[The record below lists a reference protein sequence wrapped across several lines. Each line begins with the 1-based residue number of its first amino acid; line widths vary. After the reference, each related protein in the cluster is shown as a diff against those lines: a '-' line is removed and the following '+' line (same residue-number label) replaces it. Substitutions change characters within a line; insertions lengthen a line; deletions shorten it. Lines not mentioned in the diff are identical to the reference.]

1 MPVANRY
8 SAGRCRGALSLPL
21 PSYFCISRIEL
32 ARELVIRH
40 LRDEGLNRIA
50 RISVTQC
57 HLSAFHE
64 PLGNWK
70 LLFSDNDA
78 TIKLLEFLIN
88 LNCALPAGIPSITQ
102 LP

>member
-50 RISVTQC
+50 RISVT
-57 HLSAFHE
+57 
-64 PLGNWK
+64 
-70 LLFSDNDA
+70 
-78 TIKLLEFLIN
+78 
-88 LNCALPAGIPSITQ
+88 
-102 LP
+102 

>member
-21 PSYFCISRIEL
+21 AHYFCISRIEL

-50 RISVTQC
+50 RISVT
-57 HLSAFHE
+57 
-64 PLGNWK
+64 
-70 LLFSDNDA
+70 
-78 TIKLLEFLIN
+78 
-88 LNCALPAGIPSITQ
+88 
-102 LP
+102 